1 MDEGAL
7 IFIVVANVI
16 FYIIIPLVMLYRRGY
31 FFNFSERL
39 EWLRNIRNR
48 KSMYQ
53 PEDWTIIKVRPLS
66 KFEKRQI
73 QNIVI
78 KLSDRISDL
87 LRKDGAEYRAVIT
100 LNSGKE
106 IKYIFVGENK
116 GYWLHDT
123 IHKDNILL
131 RTWQKGENYYYDLV
145 PIKEKSVVNG

>member
-1 MDEGAL
+1 MDEGTL

-48 KSMYQ
+48 KNTYL
-53 PEDWTIIKVRPLS
+53 PEDWTIIRVRPLS

-73 QNIVI
+73 QNIVV
-78 KLSDRISDL
+78 KFDSSHRE
-87 LRKDGAEYRAVIT
+87 DGVGYKAVIT

-106 IKYIFVGENK
+106 IKYIFGENK
-116 GYWLHDT
+116 GYWFDDT

-131 RTWQKGENYYYDLV
+131 RTWQKEDNYYYDLV
-145 PIKEKSVVNG
+145 PIKSKSCCD

>member
-1 MDEGAL
+1 
-7 IFIVVANVI
+7 
-16 FYIIIPLVMLYRRGY
+16 MLYRRGY

-39 EWLRNIRNR
+39 EWLRNICNR
-48 KSMYQ
+48 KNTYL
-53 PEDWTIIKVRPLS
+53 PEDWTIIRVRPLS

-78 KLSDRISDL
+78 KFSDRISDL

-116 GYWLHDT
+116 GYWLDDT

-131 RTWQKGENYYYDLV
+131 RTWQKEENYYYDLV
-145 PIKEKSVVNG
+145 PIKSKSCCD

>member
-1 MDEGAL
+1 MDEGTL

-48 KSMYQ
+48 KNTYL
-53 PEDWTIIKVRPLS
+53 PEDWTIIRVRPLS

-78 KLSDRISDL
+78 KFSDRISDL

-116 GYWLHDT
+116 GYWLDDT

-131 RTWQKGENYYYDLV
+131 RTWQKEENYYYDLV
-145 PIKEKSVVNG
+145 PIKSKSCCD

>member
-1 MDEGAL
+1 MDEGTL

-48 KSMYQ
+48 ENTYL
-53 PEDWTIIKVRPLS
+53 PEDWTIIRVRPLS

-78 KLSDRISDL
+78 KFSDRISDL

-116 GYWLHDT
+116 GYWLDDT

-131 RTWQKGENYYYDLV
+131 RTWQKEENYYYDLV
-145 PIKEKSVVNG
+145 PIKSKSCCD

>member
-1 MDEGAL
+1 MDEGTL

-73 QNIVI
+73 QNIVV
-78 KLSDRISDL
+78 KFNDSLHRE
-87 LRKDGAEYRAVIT
+87 DGDEYRAVIT

-106 IKYIFVGENK
+106 I
-116 GYWLHDT
+116 
-123 IHKDNILL
+123 
-131 RTWQKGENYYYDLV
+131 NYFWNNL
-145 PIKEKSVVNG
+145 IIR